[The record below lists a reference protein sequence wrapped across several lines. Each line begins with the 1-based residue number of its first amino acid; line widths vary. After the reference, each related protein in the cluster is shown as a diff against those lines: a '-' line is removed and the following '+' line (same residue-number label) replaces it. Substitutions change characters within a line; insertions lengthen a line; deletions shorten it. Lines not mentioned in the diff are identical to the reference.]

1 MEDYDPCPG
10 LYCGRVLSYNGSL
23 SDCGECPRGFRVN
36 STTSICVECT
46 DSPNTY
52 DFLYITFICILPLI
66 MHWYFIDACSKERT
80 FSKNQIILHISAFF
94 EVVIS
99 AVISVFL
106 IEPIGVFYIN
116 SCGVKRFS
124 DWYTLFYNPT
134 PNYEEKLYCTTEA
147 ANDCPDILLSMPGND
162 DANKAASE
170 QTISKIWKI
179 CYYAFPYLSII
190 MSMISNACHFAVKHD
205 QKAKALLKSSVTEFR
220 NILVIIGHWLLLAFG
235 ILSLGQDYW
244 LLIFVPSPSLF
255 YIMTVQYTDPSE
267 FPDSN

>member
-66 MHWYFIDACSKERT
+66 VNILKQKIRNISKTCNFQMHWYFIDACSKERT

-134 PNYEEKLYCTTEA
+134 PNYEKKLYCTTEA
-147 ANDCPDILLSMPGND
+147 VYPL
-162 DANKAASE
+162 
-170 QTISKIWKI
+170 
-179 CYYAFPYLSII
+179 
-190 MSMISNACHFAVKHD
+190 
-205 QKAKALLKSSVTEFR
+205 
-220 NILVIIGHWLLLAFG
+220 
-235 ILSLGQDYW
+235 
-244 LLIFVPSPSLF
+244 
-255 YIMTVQYTDPSE
+255 
-267 FPDSN
+267 